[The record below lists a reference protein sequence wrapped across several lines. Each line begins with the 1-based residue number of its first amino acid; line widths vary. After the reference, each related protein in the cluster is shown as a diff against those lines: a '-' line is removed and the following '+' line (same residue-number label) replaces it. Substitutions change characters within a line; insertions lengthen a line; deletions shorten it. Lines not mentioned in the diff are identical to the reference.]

1 MTNLLNLMQYESP
14 LGLND
19 PFRDDEDRTISA
31 EEALRIEFTALC
43 KALDT
48 SDTQTPVFFSADSF
62 DEVDLAYGKPQEDK
76 FAAQIG
82 QAIPN
87 AKICHMRLYATERG
101 AHWHALFA
109 QLDEQGQL
117 KEIVITD
124 SSRGVTSERDKALN
138 PLLFQNAD
146 KFRPHQSLGLQQP
159 PGKPICW
166 MYALANLASLA
177 TTGKVYRRQRTGHIG
192 EELVERIRQS
202 ERKIERAASEASTI
216 ASPPSFFSP
225 SISIPIIPLDQSPR
239 IVEQGNSSAI
249 ENPIENQNEQRV
261 SSSTVGRNFLLS
273 GIGGIVAGAI
283 IAAIPSPVSLPL
295 GIVLL
300 AIGLIMA
307 LAGIGMLIGSCIGC
321 DEPEASPSPSL

>member
-1 MTNLLNLMQYESP
+1 MTTLLNFMQYSSP
-14 LGLND
+14 LGLD
-19 PFRDDEDRTISA
+19 DKFRDGDRRISA

-43 KALDT
+43 KALDPA
-48 SDTQTPVFFSADSF
+48 DTQTPVLFSADSF
-62 DEVDLAYGKPQEDK
+62 EELDLGSDQPQEDK

-87 AKICHMRLYATERG
+87 AKICHMRLYASEGR

-124 SSRGVTSERDKALN
+124 SSRGVTSERDKELN
-138 PLLFQNAD
+138 PLLSQNAD

-159 PGKPICW
+159 PGQPICW
-166 MYALANLASLA
+166 MYSLANLASLA
-177 TTGKVYRRQRTGHIG
+177 TTGKVYSRQQRGGIG
-192 EELVERIRQS
+192 KELAELI
-202 ERKIERAASEASTI
+202 EPPKRKLKRAASDVAPI

-225 SISIPIIPLDQSPR
+225 SISIPTIPLDQSPR

-261 SSSTVGRNFLLS
+261 SSSTAGRNLLLS

-307 LAGIGMLIGSCIGC
+307 LAGICMLIGSCMGC
-321 DEPEASPSPSL
+321 DEPEASSSLSL